1 MKVIAKAKPVKIR
14 IKSGGEEHSS
24 LDSLK
29 RNFNIEDIKFLLD
42 GRLSR
47 WLRQQDEVE
56 LAYKV
61 DGFVAKDLENENGTM
76 NFIKLFFSSEFPNKH
91 ISLLDLADSWKNKYK
106 KNSEYLY
113 KYIFN
118 IGDLSIKKFFYK
130 NKDKLQADIDW
141 FCVFNKYADERDGEV
156 QYILG
161 SILINHNELKKG
173 LVFMHRAVSLNY
185 SEAINFFESHAS
197 LKGKYYGVNRYKIFD
212 WFNQNWNNKEKI
224 KSFPLSLNPQEQ
236 DVVNFICQCQEIVLF
251 LNNKC
256 GGYLDVLININKYF
270 DTNSYTFFK
279 KEIDFIEELIKEA
292 RFGEGDN
299 KMVKLSKNCNEWADL
314 WLSDDSYNGIKFRD
328 LIFEEKII
336 YIVSHLFDYE

>member
-1 MKVIAKAKPVKIR
+1 MKIIAKAKPVKIR

-47 WLRQQDEVE
+47 WLRQQGEIE
-56 LAYKV
+56 LAYNV
-61 DGFVAKDLENENGTM
+61 DGFVINDLENLNGIIR
-76 NFIKLFFSSEFPNKH
+76 FIKLFFPSELPNKPF
-91 ISLLDLADSWKNKYK
+91 SLLELAEFWKTKYK

-118 IGDLSIKKFFYK
+118 IGDLSTKKYFYY
-130 NKDKLQADIDW
+130 NKLLVDTDW
-141 FCVFNKYADERDGEV
+141 FSVFSKYANERDGEV

-161 SILINHNELKKG
+161 SILINHNVLKKG
-173 LVFMHRAVSLNY
+173 RVFMYRAVSLNY
-185 SEAINFFESHAS
+185 SEAINFFESHTS
-197 LKGKYYGVNRYKIFD
+197 LKGRLYGANWYKIFD
-212 WFNQNWNNKEKI
+212 WLNQNWNNKEKI
-224 KSFPLSLNPQEQ
+224 KSFPSYLNPQEQ
-236 DVVNFICQCQEIVLF
+236 SIVNFICQCQDIVLF
-251 LNNKC
+251 LSNKR
-256 GGYLDVLININKYF
+256 GSYNDVLINIKKYF
-270 DTNSYTFFK
+270 DTNSCTCFK
-279 KEIDFIEELIKEA
+279 KEIDFITELISVD
-292 RFGEGDN
+292 RFGYGDCRM
-299 KMVKLSKNCNEWADL
+299 KILSESCNEWADL